1 MGLTFEKYGR
11 VLDITGFK
19 TRDLDA
25 LLSIL
30 EKHVNVNELTPR
42 QIAGVLKAMADSNG
56 IGRSNGY
63 RRGYWAGVEDDKP
76 YW

>member
-1 MGLTFEKYGR
+1 MGLSFEKYGR
-11 VLDITGFK
+11 VQDISGFN

-30 EKHVNVNELTPR
+30 EKHVNVNEFTPR
-42 QIAGVLKAMADSNG
+42 QIAGVLKALANSNRIGQSNG
-56 IGRSNGY
+56 FH
-63 RRGYWAGVEDDKP
+63 RGYWTGVEDDKP

>member
-30 EKHVNVNELTPR
+30 EKHVNANELTPR
-42 QIAGVLKAMADSNG
+42 QIAGVLKAMSNSNR
-56 IGRSNGY
+56 IGQSNGY
-63 RRGYWAGVEDDKP
+63 HRGYWAGVEDDKP